1 MKKSALLQLV
11 CSVLGPLPIRGKE
24 RVTRPILSRFAG
36 DYVLSVGGVK
46 MVLCPTDYVQRCVM
60 LGCFE
65 REDTEKSRRLLR
77 PGDAVIDVGANCG
90 GLSGILCILDLS

>member
-24 RVTRPILSRFAG
+24 RVARPILSRFAG

-46 MVLCPTDYVQRCVM
+46 MVLCPTDYIQRCVM
-60 LGCFE
+60 LGCFD
-65 REDTEKSRRLLR
+65 REDTEKSCGILR

-90 GLSGILCILDLS
+90 GPSAFYAL